1 MKRIKIFDS
10 TLRDGSQAAGIS
22 FSVQDKIN
30 IVSALDSFGVD
41 YIEAGNPGS
50 NPKDLMFFERAKE
63 LNLESAK
70 LCAFGS
76 TCRFG
81 KIPQED
87 DNIKSLLSADTP
99 AVAIFGKTWDLHVT
113 EILKITPIDNLN
125 IIKSTVKYLKDCG
138 KEVIFDAE
146 HFFDGYKNNP
156 EYAFKAVG
164 AAVEGGADCI
174 CLCDTNG
181 GCMPWEIEDIVKK
194 TALEFTNV
202 QLGIHCHNDTGCAI
216 ANSLSAAEAG
226 ATHIQGTFTGFGE
239 RCGNADLSVIIP
251 NLILKCNAD
260 IPCNLKSL
268 RNTAVKISDISNMHL
283 AGSSPYIGANAFAHK
298 GGMHIDG
305 VMKLPRSFEHIEPEA
320 VGNNRHFLTSEV
332 SGRGTVLP
340 VIRKFV
346 PDAQKN
352 SESTGK
358 MVEVLKQKE
367 LEGYQYEAAEASF
380 ELLVKKTLGINKS
393 FFSVTFFKV
402 TDDVPYPNGHMP
414 SSAIVEINVNG
425 EAKIAGS
432 VGNGPVNALDNA
444 MREAL
449 KTFYPEIGK
458 MHLIDYK
465 VRVISF
471 GSATDSTIR
480 VLIDSTDGKDAWTT
494 VGVSTDITEASFL
507 ALTDSYEYLLSKTIN

>member
-1 MKRIKIFDS
+1 MTRIKTFDS

-22 FSVQDKIN
+22 FSVQDKLN
-30 IVSALDSFGVD
+30 IVLALDKFGVD

-50 NPKDLMFFERAKE
+50 NPKDLLFFEKAKE
-63 LNLESAK
+63 LTLEKSTI
-70 LCAFGS
+70 CAFGS

-81 KIPQED
+81 TKPQED
-87 DNIKSLLSADTP
+87 ANIKSLLSADTK

-113 EILKITPIDNLN
+113 EILKISPEDNLR
-125 IIKSTVKYLKDCG
+125 IIADTVAYLKEQE

-146 HFFDGYKNNP
+146 HYFDGYKNNP
-156 EYAFKAVG
+156 EYAISALAS
-164 AAVEGGADCI
+164 AADAGADCL

-181 GCMPWEIEDIVKK
+181 GCMPWEISEIVKK
-194 TALEFTNV
+194 TV
-202 QLGIHCHNDTGCAI
+202 QRFPNIQIGIHCHNDTGCAV
-216 ANSLSAAEAG
+216 ANSLSAVRSG

-251 NLILKCNAD
+251 DLSLKCGFETD
-260 IPCNLKSL
+260 SNLTEL
-268 RNTAVKISDISNMHL
+268 RNTALKISDISNIHL
-283 AGSSPYIGANAFAHK
+283 SGSAPYTGSNAFAHK

-305 VMKLPRSFEHIEPEA
+305 VMKLPRSFEHIEPER
-320 VGNNRHFLTSEV
+320 VGNTRHFLTSEV

-340 VIRKFV
+340 VIQKFI
-346 PDAQKN
+346 PNTKKN

-380 ELLVKKTLGINKS
+380 ELLVKKTLGLYNS

-414 SSAIVEINVNG
+414 SSALVEINVNG
-425 EAKIAGS
+425 EAKIAGA
-432 VGNGPVNALDNA
+432 VGNGPINALDNA
-444 MREAL
+444 MRQAL
-449 KTFYPEIGK
+449 ISFYPQIGK
-458 MHLIDYK
+458 MHLTDYK

-480 VLIDSTDGKDAWTT
+480 VLIDSTDGKEVWTT

-507 ALTDSYEYLLSKTIN
+507 ALTDSYEYILSKK